1 MTFGGYYSASRAA
14 TFASKVIKED
24 NAMLVTREIDGG
36 LETLKINLPC
46 IITTDLRL
54 NEPRYASLRNIM
66 KAKSKPID
74 IIELKELKL
83 EITNRLEILEVKAP
97 PERGGSVKMLDN
109 YSELIDV
116 LKNKE
121 GIL

>member
-1 MTFGGYYSASRAA
+1 MELSLAKDYLLYKKIYQRRLEQQDEF
-14 TFASKVIKED
+14 
-24 NAMLVTREIDGG
+24 NA
-36 LETLKINLPC
+36 NL
-46 IITTDLRL
+46 
-54 NEPRYASLRNIM
+54 A
-66 KAKSKPID
+66 
-74 IIELKELKL
+74 IELS
-83 EITNRLEILEVKAP
+83 EIINRLEILEVKAP